1 MGAGPARDNGFTRG
15 HITARICPMSL
26 YLVRHAMPAVDPATD
41 PATWELGA
49 DGRTGARLLDA
60 ALPAVAVRVASD
72 EPKAWQTL
80 APDRERGVIRDS
92 RLGEV
97 RRTEAFSDDFRSV
110 RRQYVGGARIDSWE
124 PREHV
129 VARFAAAVAEARQL
143 AGDRDL
149 VIATHGM
156 AMTLWLASE
165 LGLPDPVQFWD
176 DLRFPDLFRIGLRA
190 RAVTRVDLVI

>member
-1 MGAGPARDNGFTRG
+1 MT
-15 HITARICPMSL
+15 L

-49 DGRTGARLLDA
+49 GGRASARRLGVALAAGAM
-60 ALPAVAVRVASD
+60 RVASD

-80 APDRERGVIRDS
+80 APDGERRVIRAS

-97 RRTEAFSDDFRSV
+97 RRTEAFSDDFRRV
-110 RRQYVGGARIDSWE
+110 RRQYVGGARIDGWE

-129 VARFAAAVAEARQL
+129 VARFAAAVAEARQI

-176 DLRFPDLFRIGLRA
+176 DLRFPDLLRIGLRTCT
-190 RAVTRVDLVI
+190 VTRVGMAS

>member
-1 MGAGPARDNGFTRG
+1 
-15 HITARICPMSL
+15 MSL

-49 DGRTGARLLDA
+49 DGRTAARLLGV
-60 ALPAVAVRVASD
+60 ALPAGAVRLASD

-80 APDRERGVIRDS
+80 APDGERGVIRDS
-92 RLGEV
+92 RFGEV
-97 RRTEAFSDDFRSV
+97 RRSEAFSDDFRRV
-110 RRQYVGGARIDSWE
+110 RRQYVGGARIDNWE
-124 PREHV
+124 PREQV

-176 DLRFPDLFRIGLRA
+176 DLRFPDLLKIGLRA
-190 RAVTRVDLVI
+190 CTVTRVGLAT